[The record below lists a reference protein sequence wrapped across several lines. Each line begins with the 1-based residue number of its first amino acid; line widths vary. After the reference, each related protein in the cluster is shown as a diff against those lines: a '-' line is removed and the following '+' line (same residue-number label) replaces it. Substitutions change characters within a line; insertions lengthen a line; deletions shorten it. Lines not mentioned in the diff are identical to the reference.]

1 MATWEKIIDA
11 VSVALGGDKW
21 EGRRR
26 LLACW
31 EETVPQDHAYRC
43 VLAHY
48 LADTETALDDEIAWD
63 EAALAAHD
71 GVRDEEL
78 VPLGIPSAKGFV
90 PSLHL
95 NLGDGYL
102 RRGDLEAA
110 RRHLA
115 QGLAGADSLSPD
127 GYGAMI
133 RAGLD
138 NLGKR
143 IAGYESEVPQ

>member
-1 MATWEKIIDA
+1 MTTWEEIIDA
-11 VSVALGGDKW
+11 VGVALGGDKP

-31 EETVPQDHAYRC
+31 EATAPQDHAYRC

-110 RRHLA
+110 RRHHA
-115 QGLAGADSLSPD
+115 QGLAGADSLSPN

-143 IAGYESEVPQ
+143 IAG